1 MRKCFTSIVK
11 HRKAVI
17 VAYIAAMLLSLYA
30 MQFVEVNSD
39 LSDYL
44 PADSRST
51 VDLEIMETNFTAD
64 IPNAKLLVKEIPE
77 KEAAQLCREIAGVE
91 GVKDVMWI
99 SDFNVAGMPLA
110 MLPDQLTERFYRDG
124 NAEYTLTI
132 DEEYSTR
139 VLDDIRALTDRE
151 TCFSGSF
158 VDSKVIQAT
167 ARKEVLITVGIVII
181 FAAVLLSFTMSSF
194 YEVAALILCLIG
206 SVLLNNGTNIIRRTI
221 SSMTNTAASVLQMG
235 VSVDYSIFLLH
246 RYDIY
251 RRQMGKED
259 AMIEA
264 MCTSV
269 TSVFS
274 SSVTTIIGFTAL
286 VFMRYRIGLDMGIV
300 LAKGVLLSLLTAF
313 TLLPCVI
320 LGLDDLIQKHHHTPY
335 GERSLRI
342 RTLSSR
348 VKYAAMGIFVIATVI
363 SAGLQTFNSYYYGMS
378 HLYKDSH
385 AVMTERRE
393 IRETFGNEN
402 TMVLL
407 VPSGHEPEEQ
417 IMMDEIR
424 KMRSFIRAT
433 SLTELLG
440 TGIPAN
446 MIPDSY
452 RDLLQSDKYDRI
464 ILYFDLEEEDE
475 QTFNAIDEIK
485 AHASYHFGDDYHLIG
500 NSVSTYDL
508 KTVISADNIRINFIT
523 GSAVFFILV
532 VTFRSLIIPLI
543 LTLCIEGSAWI
554 CMASSL
560 LMRQTLF
567 YIGYLVVTSILLGCT
582 VDYAILVTSRYIEIR
597 LTDQRDHKPVLTS
610 VELSASS
617 VLTSALILSAGGAGL
632 RFLRTNQLVAQLGGL
647 LARGAMTAAV
657 AVLLALPG
665 FLSLYD
671 RAKYR
676 KTSVNGER
684 DGETDA

>member
-1 MRKCFTSIVK
+1 M
-11 HRKAVI
+11 
-17 VAYIAAMLLSLYA
+17 
-30 MQFVEVNSD
+30 
-39 LSDYL
+39 
-44 PADSRST
+44 
-51 VDLEIMETNFTAD
+51 
-64 IPNAKLLVKEIPE
+64 VKEIPE

-597 LTDQRDHKPVLTS
+597 LTDQRD
-610 VELSASS
+610 
-617 VLTSALILSAGGAGL
+617 
-632 RFLRTNQLVAQLGGL
+632 
-647 LARGAMTAAV
+647 
-657 AVLLALPG
+657 
-665 FLSLYD
+665 
-671 RAKYR
+671 
-676 KTSVNGER
+676 
-684 DGETDA
+684 